1 MGCEDYA
8 ARIAAA
14 EGDAAELGRIADELQ
29 GVPGAAAAHLRMRA
43 IQSRVK
49 LRQAASATA
58 PQRGGPRWLS
68 QLGIDQIDGQPL
80 YRYGITEDQF
90 LTLQESLRDQ
100 CRLFGP
106 HAGRDLAGKFVLWAA
121 EWFRRS
127 YDGTGQRWDTIGAE
141 LGARC
146 SWSDWRH
153 LTDAGMRF
161 WRLEPLKLN
170 GIHHRLAAI
179 ARQGGFPVAA
189 IERGGGWAPRF
200 LEALVGQ
207 LAALP
212 APDLDAADAIAER
225 LIGMVPE
232 TWRSREM
239 RVVSAE
245 LALEV
250 VRLRRLA
257 EADGVPAGALVSAW
271 LDQHQP
277 GWRDQ
282 LPLPLGSEAARTLLD
297 GLMRAVALA
306 GGHESVRCRRWLE
319 IRSDGRRE
327 GIELDLAGL
336 LKDGSGKVLTSKLAE
351 DWSRLRLYASST
363 FAQHV
368 AGELAVADPDDDGQW
383 RARPSIART
392 RFELPMDVA
401 VTAELRGDGR
411 RVVTPFVLP
420 GGESVT
426 SDLRAYARD
435 GECNADGVLTL
446 RLIGTCSGAFREDQI
461 FADVPN
467 DWSIAPHGEDS
478 SCDRLEETS
487 GDRCLWRVVGA
498 AIATSERGD
507 RYLLRSGQKAG
518 ERDRLLLFGEHA
530 VGCELADSTRLLIR
544 GTPLVRLHEGRR
556 ERAAAPDE
564 LWWRPANTSAWRRG
578 VEKAGPG
585 PCEFSWRDRLTGH
598 IRDRRDALILPPACV
613 VSSGRVGE
621 WHEIAV
627 TGWPGQVVAS
637 SGSLHAPDCWRVR
650 AKGNTASRFMLTLSG
665 AEGGPFDLVVPLR
678 HQAWIESW
686 KDGPIARDTRLSL
699 SAITRFVARADGPC
713 VLMADLLNRDR
724 RPIPQGQGSWVVD
737 GELPLS
743 AIRDDLA
750 ALLRPCGD
758 IRASIRLNFNDANE
772 DYWYVGEFELELQ
785 EERGGL
791 VPNRAIVEDAVRV
804 VRRALHDPVREH
816 DVGPYGLGECLNH
829 RPIVLPKLY
838 GDNLVYLR
846 TGDRVLSCP
855 RTVRGE
861 QLTASPAT
869 ALGKVMA
876 IGDWHE
882 RNAALQET
890 CRAALAYPS
899 ADSSRAFVRQIID
912 LALSLDGLP
921 PATFDVLLLLCQQ
934 PFLASLLL
942 FQARREEMESLL
954 RLPEGLPFAWW
965 LIGRDH
971 WYRAAEAQAEYLFAR
986 IPDEPGL
993 VAAAISETRASIANL
1008 EPALAPLLE
1017 QVVRPEPLLD
1027 AANSFLNRSGDRID
1041 ISMPN
1046 PFRPER
1052 QGLPNWRFG
1061 ESFWRALD
1069 APVAAALAARDQF
1082 ELSAAELA
1090 CAKDI
1095 ARKHPRWFGE
1105 AFVAAFKEM

>member
-1 MGCEDYA
+1 MGFEEYA
-8 ARIAAA
+8 SRIAAA

-29 GVPGAAAAHLRMRA
+29 RVPGAEAARLRIRA
-43 IQSRVK
+43 IQKRFL
-49 LRQAASATA
+49 LRQAARAIP
-58 PQRGGPRWLS
+58 PQKGGPMWLA
-68 QLGIDQIDGQPL
+68 QLGIEQIDGRPL
-80 YRYGITEDQF
+80 YRYGVTEEQF
-90 LTLQESLRDQ
+90 LRLEELLKER

-106 HAGRDLAGKFVLWAA
+106 HADRELAGQFVLWAA
-121 EWFRRS
+121 EWFRRR
-127 YDGTGQRWDTIGAE
+127 YDGTGQRWEALAAE
-141 LGARC
+141 LGVRQQV
-146 SWSDWRH
+146 DWRH
-153 LTDAGMRF
+153 LTDTGMRF

-200 LEALVGQ
+200 LEALVGH

-212 APDLDAADAIAER
+212 APDLDVADAIAER

-232 TWRSREM
+232 TWRSREI
-239 RVVSAE
+239 RVASAE

-250 VRLRRLA
+250 VRLRRVA

-282 LPLPLGSEAARTLLD
+282 LPLPLGSEAARALLD
-297 GLMRAVALA
+297 GLMRAVTLA
-306 GGHESVRCRRWLE
+306 GGHESVRCSRWLE
-319 IRSDGRRE
+319 IRAEGRRE
-327 GIELDLAGL
+327 GVELGLFGL

-351 DWSRLRLYASST
+351 DWSRLRLYPSSA

-383 RARPSIART
+383 RARPSIVRP
-392 RFELPMDVA
+392 RFELPIDVA
-401 VTAELRGDGR
+401 VTVELRGDGR
-411 RVVTPFVLP
+411 RVVPPFLLP
-420 GGESVT
+420 GGEAVT
-426 SDLRAYARD
+426 SDLRVYARD
-435 GECNADGVLTL
+435 GEAEADGFLTL
-446 RLIGTCSGAFREDQI
+446 RLIGTCSGAFREERV

-467 DWSIAPHGEDS
+467 DWSLAPHGDDS
-478 SCDRLEETS
+478 NCERLEEAS
-487 GDRCLWRVVGA
+487 GNRSLWQVAGA
-498 AIATSERGD
+498 AIATNPRGD

-518 ERDRLLLFGEHA
+518 ERDRLMLFGEYA
-530 VGCELADSTRLLIR
+530 MGCELDDASRLLIV
-544 GTPLVRLHEGRR
+544 GTPLARLHEGRR
-556 ERAAAPDE
+556 DRAAAADE
-564 LWWRPANTSAWRRG
+564 LWWRPAKTNTWRRDF
-578 VEKAGPG
+578 EQAGPG
-585 PCEFSWRDRLTGH
+585 PCEFAWRDRATGH
-598 IRDRRDALILPPACV
+598 IRDRRDAVILPQAFSV
-613 VSSGRVGE
+613 TSRRLGE

-627 TGWPGQVVAS
+627 NGWSGQVTTSA
-637 SGSLHAPDCWRVR
+637 GSLHAPGCWRLR
-650 AKGNTASRFMLTLSG
+650 AKGNTASRLALTLSG
-665 AEGGPFDLVVPLR
+665 AEGGPFELIVPLR

-686 KDGPIARDTRLSL
+686 KDGPVARNARLSL

-713 VLMADLLNRDR
+713 VLMADLLDRDR
-724 RPIPQGQGSWVVD
+724 RLVPQGQASWVVD

-758 IRASIRLNFNDANE
+758 IRASIRLNFNDGNE

-785 EERGGL
+785 EERGGF
-791 VPNRAIVEDAVRV
+791 VPSSAIVEDAVRV

-816 DVGPYGLGECLNH
+816 DVGSYGLSECLNH
-829 RPIVLPKLY
+829 RPIILPKLY
-838 GDNLVYLR
+838 GTNLVYLR

-855 RTVRGE
+855 RAVRGE
-861 QLTASPAT
+861 PLTAPPAT
-869 ALGKVMA
+869 ALGRAMA
-876 IGDWHE
+876 ISDWHA
-882 RNAALQET
+882 RQAALQET
-890 CRAALAYPS
+890 CREALANPL

-921 PATFDVLLLLCQQ
+921 PATFDALLLLCEQ
-934 PFLASLLL
+934 PFLAALML
-942 FQARREEMESLL
+942 FQARREELESLL
-954 RLPEGLPFAWW
+954 RLTEGLPFAWW
-965 LIGRDH
+965 LVGRDN

-993 VAAAISETRASIANL
+993 VAAAIGETRAAIADL
-1008 EPALAPLLE
+1008 EPALTPLLDR
-1017 QVVRPEPLLD
+1017 VARAEPLQD

-1041 ISMPN
+1041 TSMPN
-1046 PFRPER
+1046 PFRLKR

-1069 APVAAALAARDQF
+1069 APVAAAWAARGRF

-1095 ARKHPRWFGE
+1095 ARKHPRWFRE